1 MYAKAQTNLTPYQNN
16 QYFAEGAWP
25 RLSEEA
31 SAEAQ
36 FNKTLSKQYI
46 IPYRGAW
53 PALSEDMFA
62 EAPTNRT
69 PYEIN

>member
-1 MYAKAQTNLTPYQNN
+1 MYAKAQTNLTPYENN
-16 QYFAEGAWP
+16 KLFADGAWP
-25 RLSEEA
+25 TLSEEA

-36 FNKTLSKQYI
+36 FSKTLSKQYI

-53 PALSEDMFA
+53 LALSENKFA